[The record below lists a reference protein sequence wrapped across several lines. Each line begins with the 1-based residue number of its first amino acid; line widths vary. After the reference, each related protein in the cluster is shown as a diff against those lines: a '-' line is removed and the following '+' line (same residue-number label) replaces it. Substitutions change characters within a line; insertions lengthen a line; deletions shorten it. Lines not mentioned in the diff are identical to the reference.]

1 MVITAVVNKADP
13 RTTNGV
19 VYPPTCV
26 KKKNYSKLLIV
37 RTMFRLIHLILKASF
52 TAWKNIFISRL
63 FALKIVKLCW
73 D

>member
-52 TAWKNIFISRL
+52 SLEKYFYITIICIKN
-63 FALKIVKLCW
+63 C
-73 D
+73 

>member
-1 MVITAVVNKADP
+1 MKMVITAVVNKADP

-52 TAWKNIFISRL
+52 SLEKYFYITIICIKN
-63 FALKIVKLCW
+63 C
-73 D
+73 

>member
-37 RTMFRLIHLILKASF
+37 RTMFRLIHLILKAF
-52 TAWKNIFISRL
+52 FIPRKIFL
-63 FALKIVKLCW
+63 YHDYLH
-73 D
+73 